1 MDMLENMRTFVA
13 VVKTGSF
20 SAAARAIDTVPSVVA
35 KRVGQLEHS
44 MKAPL
49 FHRSTRKLEL
59 TIIGHRCHT
68 RFLSILTE
76 VDDAIKD
83 TTQSGS
89 RIEERLRI
97 KCPTTLTI
105 MHFGDLLTGF
115 QAAHPRVKMELVLLD
130 RSVNPLEE
138 AFDVAIGALP
148 TSYANIADIPLCA
161 MPRTLVASPAYL
173 EKAGTPLKPRDLA
186 DHDCLAFLAAG
197 TNWVFHG
204 ETAMVAVDVTANFSV
219 NDSHVLL
226 SAAEKHMGIAMLATH
241 IARPSIDAGR
251 VVEVLT
257 DFPVP
262 ALGVKVLVPENRRKN
277 PAIAALIDW
286 LIDAC
291 QPLAPWDRPIA
302 AGAW

>member
-1 MDMLENMRTFVA
+1 MLENMRTFVA
-13 VVKTGSF
+13 VVKAGSF
-20 SAAARAIDTVPSVVA
+20 SAAARSIDTVPSVVA
-35 KRVGQLEHS
+35 KRIGQLEHS

-59 TIIGHRCHT
+59 TTVGHRCHS
-68 RFLSILTE
+68 RFLSIITE

-83 TTQSGS
+83 TAQAGS

-105 MHFGDLLTGF
+105 MHFGDLLTRF

-130 RSVNPLEE
+130 RSVNPIEE

-148 TSYANIADIPLCA
+148 TSFANVAEIPLCA
-161 MPRTLVASPAYL
+161 MPRALVASPAYL
-173 EKAGTPLKPRDLA
+173 EKAGSPAKPSELV

-197 TNWVFHG
+197 TNWQFYG
-204 ETAMVAVDVTANFSV
+204 ERAMVTVDVTTNFTV

-226 SAAEKHMGIAMLATH
+226 SAAEKGMGIAMLARH
-241 IARPSIDAGR
+241 IAQPSIQAGR

-257 DFPVP
+257 TYRVP
-262 ALGVKVLVPENRRKN
+262 DLWVKVLVPENRRRS

-286 LIDAC
+286 MIDAC
-291 QPLAPWDRPIA
+291 QPLAPWDRGEGVQPV
-302 AGAW
+302 